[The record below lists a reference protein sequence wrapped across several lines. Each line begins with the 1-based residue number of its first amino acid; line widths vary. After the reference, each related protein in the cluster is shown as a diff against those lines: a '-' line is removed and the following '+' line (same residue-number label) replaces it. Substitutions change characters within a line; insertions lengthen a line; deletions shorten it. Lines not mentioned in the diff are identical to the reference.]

1 MRFIALVLREKL
13 IVETMQHL
21 RQTFRVSAF
30 FPHQFRGTTE
40 NLSFL
45 SNEVAN
51 VELDITGGI
60 FNITMENGPFIVEL

>member
-1 MRFIALVLREKL
+1 M
-13 IVETMQHL
+13 
-21 RQTFRVSAF
+21 
-30 FPHQFRGTTE
+30 
-40 NLSFL
+40 SFL